1 MSLTR
6 PKRKATINKSYNDA
20 IDETIFDDNSSN
32 NSNNLN
38 NSKKKSLKRSN
49 TPETGLKNGTS
60 SVINPKAIPYNWQP
74 PPSPVDYFSYKL
86 DLEDAYVD
94 IENQILF
101 CPNQPPIPSSYEQ
114 VRKRKLKEPFKLTK
128 GDYIYMISEPP
139 GEPYYIGR
147 IMGFTSKNN
156 RHIHHHESEQNS
168 AGSSTNSLEL
178 DIQDNNKLHHENASS
193 YLFQIQ
199 WFYRPRDISK
209 STSDSRLL
217 YASMHTDTCPLQSFR
232 GLVTVKHKQD
242 VEYEFNSITNDISE
256 NNGKS
261 SSPASLNS
269 LEMYSQQPNCFYF
282 DKLFDR
288 YMIRF
293 YDILLTASLLRTINN
308 DDNKSKNF
316 LTALNK
322 RFEFIFV
329 ESNRTKSFVN
339 GFSSDSCN
347 CEICGQWCSGQ
358 DSVTCAGCEK
368 HYHMFC
374 LDPPLLRKPSRGFS
388 WSCAPCTKQHDLE
401 HQSKKMFML
410 SHDNKL
416 SNEKELSNEINGLD
430 SPTSPHHDLSGDADD
445 EEIKPT
451 TNSILPKYE
460 LMAIEF
466 LKNDSHL
473 TFEQRRLKEEWC
485 MRYLGMYSRLEDGVD
500 LDDRSPYPRASTR
513 LGAKHQA
520 TNIPEV
526 YDHPIVYYDLDKQS
540 NSNGTVRKKSS
551 VKKNGSKTKKHDA
564 SDTVKL
570 PVPDQFKDISPKEYP
585 QWLQPRPKGYIERGV
600 DDGEGVTCSLMW
612 KPLDEDYQDNFQ
624 RLDAFVEQCSPIA
637 EKLNI
642 LATSPNF
649 VDAILKA
656 YFDNNGNTDKAHDEV
671 SNLTRKSLREPTLS
685 KEEIKRFEAG
695 VKKYGSELYP
705 VYKEV
710 KTKPL
715 SMIVRFYYLWK
726 KSENGRLIWGNFEGR
741 MHKKLQSIVKEEHS
755 SKANSMNH
763 PPTIDFLADHNDDSA
778 YEVEKIVSNNSNFA
792 CKHCR
797 THQSLQWFRITGY
810 DANTKFEKGT
820 HEDLDK
826 DAVIGLCF
834 RCARLWRRY
843 AVVWEDPTEVE
854 KKNNKPV
861 GGWKKKVEFEL
872 VRDSQMILE
881 ESEALGGGL
890 SYDNKKPP
898 SCIINGTASKSRK
911 LIPKKANSN
920 IGDITNNSTVKLKG
934 SSKEENPTKK
944 RKVGST
950 PSKPTTT
957 NIPNT
962 KKPNS
967 NKSKAVAKSTKATSV
982 KTTKVKKDTSSQK
995 VTQSTTKVKP
1005 DKKELIKDSDQEKP
1019 ESATTNALKSKRKR
1033 SQSSLMEDS
1042 KLEKK
1047 PSTTV
1052 KKEPMPGVINSSSTL
1067 PNKRQK
1073 KYVDPSLSNRIINPI
1088 LNSNYIASLPIKR
1101 IKLDKKSTPLMTNEI
1116 LSNVIKS
1123 FKSKQLTDLGTQ
1135 LQAYP
1140 IPNNAVVELPF
1151 LPLDRKC
1158 CVCDEE
1164 DKNEASAPE
1173 MLICSNC
1180 GVNAHISCTGLSIPD
1195 QIPRP
1200 IKQWLCEPCIND
1212 LNPHYSTLY
1221 SCCLCLANESN
1232 YELSILGHPSVR
1244 PDYLK
1249 PIYGSGKWCHLVCA
1263 LFNSDLVNFRSISST
1278 AFNLKRLYKEEVI
1291 DQYSIIESIHNF
1303 TAIEN
1308 VSEIYLQNYTSKC
1321 GICYTTNGSLI
1332 ACDTCKLANEDSMKY
1347 HITCAQDTPNFK
1359 LGFKLCSQRL
1369 NDKDN
1374 KLVKIDEEYGKL
1386 QPTLLCPIHA
1396 TSSKIYSMRALGKRV
1411 YGISRDELKPIIQIY
1426 LEDLVKSN
1434 NASNKLTGPQLKSNT
1449 YIKMI
1454 KAYEEQEKN
1463 HKLKNNYLKLLNL
1476 SNIISVKKSSD
1487 VKSCGRCKTTASP
1500 MWWIEKSNN
1509 NNSNFNEVSG
1519 SANQNFLC
1527 QTCYHVRDEDKELT
1541 PEPESQH
1548 LFDLLN
1554 EPLDGEIYG
1563 LQNNDDNLSDIYTK
1577 ETSNKMETIASSENT
1592 RSRITIGDILS

>member
-32 NSNNLN
+32 NLN
-38 NSKKKSLKRSN
+38 SSSNSKKKPLKKSN
-49 TPETGLKNGTS
+49 TPEAGLKNGNS
-60 SVINPKAIPYNWQP
+60 NVVNPNPKAISYNWQP

-94 IENQILF
+94 IKNQTLF
-101 CPNQPPIPSSYEQ
+101 CPNQPPIPTSYEQ
-114 VRKRKLKEPFKLTK
+114 IRKRKLKEPFKLTK

-147 IMGFTSKNN
+147 IMGFTSKHD
-156 RHIHHHESEQNS
+156 RHVQHHDSEQNS
-168 AGSSTNSLEL
+168 TGSSTSSL
-178 DIQDNNKLHHENASS
+178 DFDAQISNNPRHEEASG
-193 YLFQIQ
+193 YVFQIQ

-232 GLVTVKHKQD
+232 GLVTVRYKQD
-242 VEYEFNSITNDISE
+242 VEFEFNYLANDASE

-261 SSPASLNS
+261 SSPAPLNG
-269 LEMYSQQPNCFYF
+269 LEIYSQQPNCFYF

-308 DDNKSKNF
+308 DENKSKNF

-322 RFEFIFV
+322 RFEYIFV

-388 WSCAPCTKQHDLE
+388 WSCAPCTKKHDRE

-416 SNEKELSNEINGLD
+416 SNENELSRQINGLN
-430 SPTSPHHDLSGDADD
+430 SPKSPLHDLSAETD
-445 EEIKPT
+445 EEDIKPI

-473 TFEQRRLKEEWC
+473 TFKQRRLKEEWC
-485 MRYLGMYSRLEDGVD
+485 MRYLGMYARLEDGVD
-500 LDDRSPYPRASTR
+500 LEDRSPYPRASTR

-520 TNIPEV
+520 TNIPEF

-540 NSNGTVRKKSS
+540 TVNGTTKKKST
-551 VKKNGSKTKKHDA
+551 VKKPGTKSKKNDVT
-564 SDTVKL
+564 DTVKL
-570 PVPDQFKDISPKEYP
+570 PIPDELKDTLPKEYP

-612 KPLDEDYQDNFQ
+612 KPLNEDYQDNFKN
-624 RLDAFVEQCSPIA
+624 LDSFVEKCSPIA
-637 EKLNI
+637 EKLNM

-649 VDAILKA
+649 VDGVLKA
-656 YFDNNGNTDKAHDEV
+656 YLDNNGNTDKAYEEI
-671 SNLTRKSLREPTLS
+671 SKLTRKSLREPTLS

-741 MHKKLQSIVKEEHS
+741 MHKKLQSIVKEEHP
-755 SKANSMNH
+755 SKTESKNS
-763 PPTIDFLADHNDDSA
+763 PLTIDFLANHNDDSS
-778 YEVEKIVSNNSNFA
+778 YETEKIVSNNSNFA

-826 DAVIGLCF
+826 DSVIGLCF

-854 KKNNKPV
+854 KKSNKPV

-872 VRDSQMILE
+872 LRDSQMILE

-890 SYDNKKPP
+890 SYDNKKP
-898 SCIINGTASKSRK
+898 SSSIINGTASKPKK
-911 LIPKKANSN
+911 LIPKKNTSG
-920 IGDITNNSTVKLKG
+920 ITDVTNNSVLKLKA
-934 SSKEENPTKK
+934 SNKEDNPTKK
-944 RKVGST
+944 RKISSVST
-950 PSKPTTT
+950 KPTTSTVSNTKKTISTKAKATTKPSKPT
-957 NIPNT
+957 N
-962 KKPNS
+962 
-967 NKSKAVAKSTKATSV
+967 V
-982 KTTKVKKDTSSQK
+982 KTTKAKKDLPSHK
-995 VTQSTTKVKP
+995 VAQGATKAKTE
-1005 DKKELIKDSDQEKP
+1005 KKELNKDTVKENT
-1019 ESATTNALKSKRKR
+1019 ESNPLKAKRKR
-1033 SQSSLMEDS
+1033 SQSSLTDDS
-1042 KLEKK
+1042 KPEKK
-1047 PSTTV
+1047 LTTTV
-1052 KKEPMPGVINSSSTL
+1052 KKEPMPGVISSGSTVA

-1073 KYVDPSLSNRIINPI
+1073 KHVDPSLSNRIINPL
-1088 LNSNYIASLPIKR
+1088 LNNNYIVSLPIKR
-1101 IKLDKKSTPLMTNEI
+1101 MKLDKKSTPVMTSEI
-1116 LSNVIKS
+1116 LNNVIKS
-1123 FKSKQLTDLGTQ
+1123 FRGKQLTDLGTQ

-1151 LPLDRKC
+1151 LLFDRRC
-1158 CVCDEE
+1158 CVCLED
-1164 DKNEASAPE
+1164 DKNDTSIPE

-1180 GVNAHISCTGLSIPD
+1180 GVNAHLSCTGISIPE

-1232 YELSILGHPSVR
+1232 YELSILGHPSVK

-1249 PIYGSGKWCHLVCA
+1249 PIYGSGRWCHLVCA
-1263 LFNSDLVNFRSISST
+1263 LFNSDLVNFRLIPST
-1278 AFNLKRLYKEEVI
+1278 AFNLKRLVKEEVI

-1303 TAIEN
+1303 TAIES

-1321 GICYTTNGSLI
+1321 GICNTLNGSLI
-1332 ACDTCKLANEDSMKY
+1332 ACDVCKLTNEDSMKY

-1374 KLVKIDEEYGKL
+1374 KLVKVGDEYGKL
-1386 QPTLLCPIHA
+1386 QPILLCPMHT
-1396 TSSKIYSMRALGKRV
+1396 TSSIKIHSMRTLGNRV

-1434 NASNKLTGPQLKSNT
+1434 NTSNKLTGPQLKSNI

-1463 HKLKNNYLKLLNL
+1463 QKLKNNYLKLLNL
-1476 SNIISVKKSSD
+1476 SNIINVKPKD

-1500 MWWIEKSNN
+1500 MWWIQKDGNQ
-1509 NNSNFNEVSG
+1509 SNFNEMRDSP
-1519 SANQNFLC
+1519 NQKFLC
-1527 QTCYHVRDEDKELT
+1527 QTCYHIKDEDKEST
-1541 PEPESQH
+1541 PERESQP
-1548 LFDLLN
+1548 LFDLLD
-1554 EPLDGEIYG
+1554 EPLDGELYG
-1563 LQNNDDNLSDIYTK
+1563 LQNNEDKLSDIYPKDTK
-1577 ETSNKMETIASSENT
+1577 HELELVTSSEIT
-1592 RSRITIGDILS
+1592 RSKISIGDILS